1 MWFAFT
7 LQLIGVLLM
16 FQPDKS
22 SSSCD
27 VTNWEDSLDRATWSK
42 CPNPKTYLRGLWRN
56 DKHPG
61 DERVGRIEHG
71 WCCTATEP
79 SYTDQPATCSNADWL
94 HTLDG

>member
-1 MWFAFT
+1 MWFVFAI
-7 LQLIGVLLM
+7 QLIGVLLM
-16 FQPDKS
+16 FQPEKCL
-22 SSSCD
+22 SCD
-27 VTNWEDSLDRATWSK
+27 EADWYDSLDNATWSTCNDK
-42 CPNPKTYLRGLWRN
+42 KTYLRGLWRN
-56 DKHPG
+56 DKHTG